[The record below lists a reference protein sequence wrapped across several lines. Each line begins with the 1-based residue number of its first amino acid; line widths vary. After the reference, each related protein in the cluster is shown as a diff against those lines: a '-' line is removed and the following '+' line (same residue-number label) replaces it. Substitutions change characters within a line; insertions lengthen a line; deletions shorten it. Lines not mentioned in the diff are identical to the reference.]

1 MGEKFHFQAKGMPLI
16 KFQDADKIK
25 SLQSGKI
32 YAKTLGYY
40 RKREETGDCE
50 VGDKYEGMIHINEA
64 TIYCPDTGEVVAVN
78 DDLLKTSESN
88 DFVFC
93 MFGVNPTEEKF
104 RFTDKQKEKMLSFG
118 DTALIVLDPDKFI
131 RRVKAAAEKAG
142 YKVYFKPV
150 QYYDPT
156 IDNGNMLISLS
167 YGMWHIA
174 FWKRDSYTYQQE
186 VRFVFTPGD
195 DNIDHI
201 ELDIGDISDITAII
215 SAKSALSAIVE
226 RMDSSEVESNLK

>member
-78 DDLLKTSESN
+78 DDLLKTSESIQRKKN
-88 DFVFC
+88 
-93 MFGVNPTEEKF
+93 
-104 RFTDKQKEKMLSFG
+104 
-118 DTALIVLDPDKFI
+118 LDLQINKKKKCFHLVI
-131 RRVKAAAEKAG
+131 
-142 YKVYFKPV
+142 
-150 QYYDPT
+150 Q
-156 IDNGNMLISLS
+156 
-167 YGMWHIA
+167 H
-174 FWKRDSYTYQQE
+174 
-186 VRFVFTPGD
+186 
-195 DNIDHI
+195 
-201 ELDIGDISDITAII
+201 
-215 SAKSALSAIVE
+215 
-226 RMDSSEVESNLK
+226 